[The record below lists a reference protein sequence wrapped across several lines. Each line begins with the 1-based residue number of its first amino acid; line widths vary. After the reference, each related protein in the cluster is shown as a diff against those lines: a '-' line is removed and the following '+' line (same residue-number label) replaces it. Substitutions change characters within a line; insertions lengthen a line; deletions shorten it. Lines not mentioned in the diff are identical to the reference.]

1 MELHTKLVKKRQK
14 RVKTKKKQTN
24 KRLSWVHCATNTV
37 CFLFPALERNKFF
50 LILIKAGGNLF
61 ARNPLHFLDKKKK
74 TRLDTSLVFLRF
86 YGPKPHF
93 GP

>member
-1 MELHTKLVKKRQK
+1 MGLL
-14 RVKTKKKQTN
+14 
-24 KRLSWVHCATNTV
+24 CYNTV
-37 CFLFPALERNKFF
+37 CFLFPALERNKSF

-86 YGPKPHF
+86 YEPKPHF

>member
-1 MELHTKLVKKRQK
+1 MELHTKLVKKAAEESQN
-14 RVKTKKKQTN
+14 KKNKQTN

-37 CFLFPALERNKFF
+37 CFLFPALERNKSF
-50 LILIKAGGNLF
+50 LILIKAGGHLF
-61 ARNPLHFLDKKKK
+61 ARNPLHFLDKKK

>member
-37 CFLFPALERNKFF
+37 CFLFPALERNKSF

-61 ARNPLHFLDKKKK
+61 ARNPLHFLDKKK